1 MTVLLP
7 NNRQT
12 HAMVDLL
19 THLVISLLKKST
31 GGAAE
36 TTGNG
41 ISGRIGLPV
50 VLMALIPAGLSVA
63 LGFLAISDPD
73 PEDRMAG
80 YLVLIISMVF
90 IMISM
95 HFFTYRIHTNHQ
107 LLITDSLLMRER
119 IIDLEQPFSLEEK
132 NDGIIILLQ
141 NRKKIRISWNVK
153 GHLDF
158 RSLVVEAYRKTG
170 GG

>member
-1 MTVLLP
+1 MPVLLP
-7 NNRQT
+7 DIRQT
-12 HAMVDLL
+12 HTMVDLL

-36 TTGNG
+36 TTWNG

-63 LGFLAISDPD
+63 LGCLAINDPD

-90 IMISM
+90 ILICV
-95 HFFTYRIHTNHQ
+95 HFFTYRIYTNHH
-107 LLITDSLLMRER
+107 LLIADSLLMKER
-119 IIDLEQPFSLEEK
+119 IIDLEQPFSLVEK
-132 NDGIIILLQ
+132 DEGIIILSQ

-158 RSLVVEAYRKTG
+158 RALVERAYRKAG